1 MALTVLLEDARKP
14 EQRVRTKIR
23 SRKSAS
29 IREVRL
35 VGTADQA
42 QMELR
47 KQTLSPGDRVRI
59 AGRDYQVRA
68 AQASP
73 NGDGLGVGESPG
85 YVHLAEADQLG

>member
-1 MALTVLLEDARKP
+1 MALTVMLEDARKP
-14 EQRVRTKIR
+14 ERKVRTRAR

-47 KQTLSPGDRVRI
+47 KQTLCPGDRVRI
-59 AGRDYQVRA
+59 AGRDYQVQA
-68 AQASP
+68 AQTSS
-73 NGDGLGVGESPG
+73 NGEGLGVGESPG